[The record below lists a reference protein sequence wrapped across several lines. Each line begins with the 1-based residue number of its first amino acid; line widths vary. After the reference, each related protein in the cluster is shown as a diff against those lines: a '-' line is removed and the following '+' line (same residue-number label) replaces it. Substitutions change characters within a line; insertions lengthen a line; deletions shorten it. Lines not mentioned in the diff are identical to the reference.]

1 MICGGRNLRFSPF
14 YYSYS
19 TPLREVRCF
28 PQTPQIN
35 RTGNCRVKKTPTK
48 KALRCRIHLFSQ
60 HFSDPL
66 RPVVVLLDKI
76 IGVQRKRT
84 NVSIRGVK
92 ITCYRGNQFGHYL
105 GRHILL
111 VVRDRPRGPR
121 GLLRCSRGSFS
132 VRSTWT
138 MASGLK

>member
-1 MICGGRNLRFSPF
+1 MRTPHAVRTTLSSQEKENDVNNIQRYYVQFPVRLICGGRNLRFSPF

-60 HFSDPL
+60 NIFLCRPSSANNDKEVIIWDGAPL
-66 RPVVVLLDKI
+66 FLDLY
-76 IGVQRKRT
+76 G
-84 NVSIRGVK
+84 SSPPP
-92 ITCYRGNQFGHYL
+92 YL
-105 GRHILL
+105 AVGGI
-111 VVRDRPRGPR
+111 
-121 GLLRCSRGSFS
+121 
-132 VRSTWT
+132 
-138 MASGLK
+138 